1 MTYKEDIEKKYANLL
16 GLAQKYDACFEG
28 EPTTWGSPKLKI
40 KADSEAQYWEIRAA
54 LEAEIPLF
62 MNLLRKAMLEVPAL
76 DRKYTMHEGA
86 DSSGEEY
93 STKVYINENYG
104 SLVKFFDKI
113 EGTIEN
119 AYSGAIVDITQNKL
133 IKDDIRNMRG
143 SVLCFTHVIDLFL
156 PENILTIDKEVE
168 ISLKLRELG
177 LDKVADELDAITEK
191 EANDDKCKNARTAL
205 EMLVVDFCEKNGI
218 KLASLF
224 HHNLAL
230 AIEKGM
236 TEKTQQKSISTLY
249 SFTSKI
255 VHKEIE
261 ATQRNTLY
269 AINGIYNII
278 GSLISQSTS
287 KSAPKEQT
295 ATEQPKE
302 AKADM
307 PATA

>member
-1 MTYKEDIEKKYANLL
+1 MTYKEEIEKKYADLL

-28 EPTTWGSPKLKI
+28 IPTTWGSPKLKI
-40 KADSEAQYWEIRAA
+40 KADSEAQYWEVRGAI
-54 LEAEIPLF
+54 EAEIPLF
-62 MNLLRKAMLEVPAL
+62 MSLLRKAMLEVPSL
-76 DRKYTMHEGA
+76 DRKYTVQNGI
-86 DSSGEEY
+86 DPSGEEY
-93 STKVYINENYG
+93 STKVYLNENYA

-113 EGTIEN
+113 EGTFES
-119 AYSGAIVDITQNKL
+119 AYSGAIMDITQNKL
-133 IKDDIRNMRG
+133 IKDDMRNIRG
-143 SVLCFTHVIDLFL
+143 SVLSFTHIIDLFL

-177 LDKVADELDAITEK
+177 LDKVADELDTVTEK

-218 KLASLF
+218 KLAPLF

-249 SFTSKI
+249 SFISKI

-261 ATQRNTLY
+261 ANQRNTLY

-278 GSLISQSTS
+278 GSLISQSTP
-287 KSAPKEQT
+287 KSATKEQV
-295 ATEQPKE
+295 AVEQPQE
-302 AKADM
+302 AKG
-307 PATA
+307 